1 MYTVKSASTKQASIF
16 TTLRAMT
23 TYTVD
28 DEEFAALKGKTVLIT
43 GSVTGIG
50 RATVHLAYG
59 ESRRLIHAQS
69 QNDAAY
75 RVY

>member
-1 MYTVKSASTKQASIF
+1 
-16 TTLRAMT
+16 MT

-28 DEEFAALKGKTVLIT
+28 DKEFAALKGKTVLIT

-59 ESRRLIHAQS
+59 ESRHLLHAQKPEVAN
-69 QNDAAY
+69 Q
-75 RVY
+75 VY